1 MSTTMGFNETLQ
13 EWVDVFMHRSMQEF
27 TRWMNDCGLSKSQIG
42 ALMRLYYQGTC
53 PVSGI
58 GDDLGITPAAASQL
72 VDRLVHMR
80 LLDRTEDPGDRRIK
94 QVSLSVSGRSLV
106 QQGVDARLGWMADL
120 TTRINLVEQAEVES
134 ALGILINA
142 VQQLDEEELNS
153 RFKSASQ
160 LANQK
165 TGI

>member
-1 MSTTMGFNETLQ
+1 MPRAERFNQTLQ

-42 ALMRLYYQGTC
+42 ALMRLYYHGTC

-58 GDDLGITPAAASQL
+58 GDDLGITPPAASQL

-80 LLDRTEDPGDRRIK
+80 LIDRTEDPGDRRIK
-94 QVSLSVSGRSLV
+94 QVSLSDTGRSLV
-106 QQGVDARLGWMADL
+106 QQGVDARREWMTDL
-120 TTRINLVEQAEVES
+120 ATRINPAEQAEIES

-142 VQQLDEEELNS
+142 VQQMEAEELTPS
-153 RFKSASQ
+153 FETASP
-160 LANQK
+160 LPK
-165 TGI
+165 